1 MAYVKLRSNGR
12 NWHVFSRCFPAYVA
26 SDKHAIDLYSLEFG
40 LDIQQLHPTIAD
52 LWLQCYYPNL
62 TRDDYVKAVKRT
74 YDHLLVATDGQ
85 ACNHVVTSGRMS
97 GNDAVAAWKLLQR
110 IYGGSSFVGKHYLD
124 ERLADLKCRDSSS
137 DSLADYNWHFD
148 NLMYDLAVLGFPKT
162 GIDLVCAYARG
173 LPSNL
178 ASHFV
183 NIVYQLDLNDV
194 RFNDFSLRLLNVVTE
209 LENSASPSALAVH
222 LDNTSSETAHSDDT
236 MLTESLVSPD
246 DETTAPA
253 DVSLACDTPAD
264 DVSFDAPTD
273 ATLETSAETS
283 LDCPSIT
290 IADSV
295 LDTVHDTILD
305 VPAPIISDVSDAPA
319 VPDDS
324 CCSASAPV
332 IALHLDPDRDVAQ
345 PGSVSST
352 TDSALVACSKPASAV
367 SLAVPLACV
376 LFTLATSYDLQQFAA
391 PGLGGVPWM
400 NSLARI
406 PAVT

>member
-26 SDKHAIDLYSLEFG
+26 SDKHAIDLFSLEFG

-62 TRDDYVKAVKRT
+62 TRDEYVKAVKRT
-74 YDHLLVATDGQ
+74 YDHLLLATDGQ

-97 GNDAVAAWKLLQR
+97 GNDAVAAWKFLQR
-110 IYGGSSFVGKHYLD
+110 VYGGPSFVDKHYLD

-209 LENSASPSALAVH
+209 LENSASPSDLAVQ
-222 LDNTSSETAHSDDT
+222 LDNTSSETAHSDVIMPTD
-236 MLTESLVSPD
+236 SLVSAAN
-246 DETTAPA
+246 ETTSPA
-253 DVSLACDTPAD
+253 VSLACDTPD
-264 DVSFDAPTD
+264 NVSLDAPTN
-273 ATLETSAETS
+273 ATLETSADTPVCVTDA

-290 IADSV
+290 VAHSV
-295 LDTVHDTILD
+295 FDTVHDMILDAVPDTIL
-305 VPAPIISDVSDAPA
+305 SDVSDVSDVSDTPT
-319 VPDDS
+319 VPDVS
-324 CCSASAPV
+324 CCSESAPV
-332 IALHLDPDRDVAQ
+332 LALDLDPDPDVAQ

-367 SLAVPLACV
+367 
-376 LFTLATSYDLQQFAA
+376 
-391 PGLGGVPWM
+391 
-400 NSLARI
+400 
-406 PAVT
+406 